1 VVSATLLAHRFH
13 PPADF
18 SHRPIQRMFQMLS
31 DLVPKGQLQF
41 LQPKQRRR
49 IFKRSGQYKER
60 GVLSRDI
67 ADIPQFLSE
76 RFVDQFD

>member
-1 VVSATLLAHRFH
+1 
-13 PPADF
+13 
-18 SHRPIQRMFQMLS
+18 MLS